1 MEHIQ
6 ESIRERQQFINKNMF
21 EDDEQWDICYEN
33 FKLIAALEE
42 EENNSTNQES
52 KQPAKTLDQLKKQLA
67 WSVPACEKREVY
79 GQSFVKF

>member
-1 MEHIQ
+1 
-6 ESIRERQQFINKNMF
+6 MF

-52 KQPAKTLDQLKKQLA
+52 KQPAKTLD
-67 WSVPACEKREVY
+67 
-79 GQSFVKF
+79 